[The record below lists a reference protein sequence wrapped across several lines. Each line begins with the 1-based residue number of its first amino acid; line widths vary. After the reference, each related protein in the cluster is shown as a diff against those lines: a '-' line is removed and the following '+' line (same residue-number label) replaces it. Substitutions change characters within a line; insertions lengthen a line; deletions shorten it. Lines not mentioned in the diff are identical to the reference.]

1 VNPVSAVESI
11 GRPRLLLFV
20 VSATILF
27 VELLLLRW
35 IPANVIY
42 VGFFNNFLLMASF
55 LGIGLGILLGRDAHP
70 RATLAALLLGA
81 IAVLVTLTRI
91 DLRSSGRELF
101 YGANEQLT
109 FDVNFLVLPLVIIL
123 VVAVM
128 AALALPLGSLLRSFP
143 PLTAYTIDIAGSLAG
158 IAGFALLSAIDTPPF
173 VWFLIA
179 AALVIA
185 QIVLAAPRQRIFV
198 VSVAAALLL
207 VAWVG
212 TPTEER
218 WSPYYRID
226 FGEFSDGTELVFVNG
241 ILHQALWQTENPNK
255 EPFYEQLYAWY
266 PDRTFQRALIVGAG
280 TGTDAAIALKHG
292 VAQVDAVEL
301 DPIILE
307 IGARHPDRPY
317 ADPRVREIVNDG
329 RAFLRSTDAKYDLVV
344 FAQTDTLSLVTSTA
358 NLRRESFLFTE
369 EAFAS
374 VRDHLTPDGVFIL
387 YNEYRDAWLVDRL
400 GGMLGRTFGHAP
412 LLRTYQREGRVSAAI
427 FAAPL
432 QSGVTR
438 PDSEPVKL
446 AGVPQGVTDDW
457 PFLYLKEP
465 GIAARYVV
473 SLGAL
478 LAFGMVAVGGAMRV
492 RRAAFSYFSPHFFAL
507 GAAFL
512 LLETRSLVVFSLL
525 FGTTWIVNALV
536 FFAILASVLLAI
548 LINARF
554 KNIPASWL
562 YIGLFGSLA
571 VNALLPPA
579 SLLFDPPALRYA
591 VAAALAFLPVMCA
604 NLVFTRS
611 FRDTTRADVAFAS
624 NLIGAVAGGILEWAS
639 LIVGYQSLLVFV
651 AALYLLAAL
660 LATRWRV
667 LGDKELGTA

>member
-1 VNPVSAVESI
+1 VNAGSAVDAI

-20 VSATILF
+20 VSATLLF

-55 LGIGLGILLGRDAHP
+55 LGIGLGILLGRDARP

-109 FDVNFLVLPLVIIL
+109 FDVNFFVLPLVIVL

-128 AALALPLGSLLRSFP
+128 AALALPLGTLLRSFP
-143 PLTAYTIDIAGSLAG
+143 PLTAYTIDIVGSLAG
-158 IAGFALLSAIDTPPF
+158 IAGFALLSALDTPPF
-173 VWFLIA
+173 LWFLIA
-179 AALVIA
+179 ALLVIA
-185 QIVLAAPRQRIFV
+185 QIVLAARQRAFV
-198 VSVAAALLL
+198 VLVAAALLL

-212 TPTEER
+212 TPTDER

-226 FGEFSDGTELVFVNG
+226 FGQFSDGTELVFVNG
-241 ILHQALWQTENPNK
+241 ILHQALWKTDNPNK

-266 PDRTFQRALIVGAG
+266 PGRTFQRALIVGAG

-292 VAQVDAVEL
+292 VARVDAVEL

-317 ADPRVREIVNDG
+317 QDPRVRTIVNDG
-329 RAFLRSTDAKYDLVV
+329 RAFLRSTEAKYDLVV

-369 EAFAS
+369 EAFAA
-374 VRDHLTPDGVFIL
+374 VRDHLSPDGVFIL

-412 LLRTYQREGRVSAAI
+412 LRRTYQREGRVSAAI

-432 QSGVTR
+432 QAGVTR
-438 PDSEPVKL
+438 PDSEPVTL
-446 AGVPQGVTDDW
+446 TGVPRGTTDDW

-465 GIAARYVV
+465 GIASRYVV

-478 LAFGMVAVGGAMRV
+478 LVFGMAAVGGAMRV
-492 RRAAFSYFSPHFFAL
+492 RRTALSYFSPHFFAL

-536 FFAILASVLLAI
+536 FFAILASVLFAI

-554 KNIPASWL
+554 KEIPASWL

-571 VNALLPPA
+571 INALLPPA

-591 VAAALAFLPVMCA
+591 VAAALAFMPVMCA

-611 FRDTTRADVAFAS
+611 FRESTRADVAFAS

-651 AALYLLAAL
+651 AALYLLAAVF
-660 LATRWRV
+660 ATRWRI
-667 LGDKELGTA
+667 LGDRELGLA

>member
-1 VNPVSAVESI
+1 MNSGSAVASI
-11 GRPRLLLFV
+11 RRPRLLLFV
-20 VSATILF
+20 VSATLLF

-70 RATLAALLLGA
+70 RATLAALLLGV
-81 IAVLVTLTRI
+81 IAVVVTLTRI
-91 DLRSSGRELF
+91 DLRSGDRELF
-101 YGANEQLT
+101 YGTSEQLT
-109 FDVNFLVLPLVIIL
+109 FDVNFLVLPLVIVL
-123 VVAVM
+123 VVAVI

-158 IAGFALLSAIDTPPF
+158 IAGFAVLSVLDTSPF
-173 VWFLIA
+173 VWFLIV
-179 AALVIA
+179 ALLVVM
-185 QIVLAAPRQRIFV
+185 QIFLAAPRQRVFV
-198 VSVAAALLL
+198 MSVAAALLL

-212 TPTEER
+212 TPPEQR

-226 FGEFSDGTELVFVNG
+226 LGKFSDGTELVFVNG
-241 ILHQALWQTENPNK
+241 ILHQAMWQTENPNK

-266 PDRTFQRALIVGAG
+266 PGRTFKRALIIGAG

-292 VAQVDAVEL
+292 VAHIDAVEL

-307 IGARHPDRPY
+307 IGSRHPDRPY
-317 ADPRVREIVNDG
+317 ADARVREIVNDG
-329 RAFLRSTDAKYDLVV
+329 RAFLRSTEDKYDLVV

-412 LLRTYQREGRVSAAI
+412 LRRTYQREGRVSAAI

-438 PDSEPVKL
+438 ADSEPVKL
-446 AGVPQGVTDDW
+446 TGVPQGVTDNW
-457 PFLYLKEP
+457 PFLYLEEP
-465 GIAARYVV
+465 DIAPRYVV
-473 SLGAL
+473 SLTAL
-478 LAFGMVAVGGAMRV
+478 LAFGMVTVGGAMRV
-492 RRAAFSYFSPHFFAL
+492 RRAALSYFSPHFFAL

-548 LINARF
+548 LLNARF
-554 KNIPASWL
+554 RNIPASWL
-562 YIGLFGSLA
+562 HLGLFGSLV

-639 LIVGYQSLLVFV
+639 LIVGYQALLVLV

-660 LATRWRV
+660 LATRWRM
-667 LGDKELGTA
+667 LGDRELGSA

>member
-1 VNPVSAVESI
+1 MNAGSAVGSI

-20 VSATILF
+20 VSATLLF

-35 IPANVIY
+35 VPANVIY

-91 DLRSSGRELF
+91 DLRASGRELF

-109 FDVNFLVLPLVIIL
+109 FDVNFFVLPLVIVL

-128 AALALPLGSLLRSFP
+128 AALALPLGTLLRSFP
-143 PLTAYTIDIAGSLAG
+143 PLTAYTIDIVGSLAG
-158 IAGFALLSAIDTPPF
+158 IAAFAILSAIDTPPF

-179 AALVIA
+179 ALLVIA
-185 QIVLAAPRQRIFV
+185 QILLAARQRMFV
-198 VSVAAALLL
+198 VLVAAALLL
-207 VAWVG
+207 VAFVG
-212 TPTEER
+212 TPTDER

-226 FGEFSDGTELVFVNG
+226 FGQFSDGTELVFVNG
-241 ILHQALWQTENPNK
+241 ILHQALWKTDNPNK
-255 EPFYEQLYAWY
+255 EPFYEQLYTWF
-266 PDRTFQRALIVGAG
+266 PGRTFQRVLIIGAG

-292 VAQVDAVEL
+292 VERIDAVEL

-307 IGARHPDRPY
+307 IGARHPDHPY
-317 ADPRVREIVNDG
+317 DDPRVRGIVNDG

-374 VRDHLTPDGVFIL
+374 VRDHLAPGGVFIL

-400 GGMLGRTFGHAP
+400 GGMLGRTFGQAP
-412 LLRTYQREGRVSAAI
+412 LRRTYQREGRVSAAI

-432 QSGVTR
+432 HAGITP
-438 PDSEPVKL
+438 PDSEPVTL
-446 AGVPQGVTDDW
+446 VGVPKGATDDW

-465 GIAARYVV
+465 GVAARYVV
-473 SLGAL
+473 SLAAL

-492 RRAAFSYFSPHFFAL
+492 RRAALAYFSPHFFAL

-536 FFAILASVLLAI
+536 FFAILASVLVAI
-548 LINARF
+548 LVNARF
-554 KNIPASWL
+554 KQLPAWPL
-562 YIGLFGSLA
+562 YIALFGSLA
-571 VNALLPPA
+571 LNALVPPA

-591 VAAALAFLPVMCA
+591 AAAILAFLPVMCA

-611 FRDTTRADVAFAS
+611 FRESTRADVAFAS
-624 NLIGAVAGGILEWAS
+624 NLIGAVAGGILEWGS
-639 LIVGYQSLLVFV
+639 LIVGYQALLVFV
-651 AALYLLAAL
+651 AALYLVAAL
-660 LATRWRV
+660 FASRWRM
-667 LGDKELGTA
+667 LGDRELGLA

>member
-1 VNPVSAVESI
+1 MSADSAVRSI
-11 GRPRLLLFV
+11 RRPRLLLFV
-20 VSATILF
+20 VSATLLF

-35 IPANVIY
+35 VPANVIY

-55 LGIGLGILLGRDAHP
+55 LGIGLGILLGKDAQP
-70 RATLAALLLGA
+70 RGTAAALLLAA

-101 YGANEQLT
+101 YGVNEQLT
-109 FDVNFLVLPLVIIL
+109 FDVNFFVLPLVIVL

-128 AALALPLGSLLRSFP
+128 AALALPLGTLLRSFP
-143 PLTAYTIDIAGSLAG
+143 PLTAYTIDIVGSLAG
-158 IAGFALLSAIDTPPF
+158 IAAFALLSAIDTSPF
-173 VWFLIA
+173 VWFLL
-179 AALVIA
+179 AALLVIT
-185 QIVLAAPRQRIFV
+185 QIVLAARQRIFV
-198 VSVAAALLL
+198 IAVAAALLL
-207 VAWVG
+207 VAFVG
-212 TPTEER
+212 SPTDER

-226 FGEFSDGTELVFVNG
+226 FGQFADGTELVFVNG
-241 ILHQALWQTENPNK
+241 ILHQALWKTDNPNK
-255 EPFYEQLYAWY
+255 EPFYEQLYTWF
-266 PDRTFQRALIVGAG
+266 PGRTFQRVLIVGAG
-280 TGTDAAIALKHG
+280 TGTDAAIALTHG
-292 VAQVDAVEL
+292 VVQIDAVEL

-307 IGARHPDRPY
+307 IGVRRHPDRPY
-317 ADPRVREIVNDG
+317 DDPRVRTIVNDG

-374 VRDHLTPDGVFIL
+374 VRDHLAPDGVFVL
-387 YNEYRDAWLVDRL
+387 YNEYRDSWLVDRL

-412 LLRTYQREGRVSAAI
+412 LLRIYQREGRVSAAI

-432 QSGVTR
+432 QDGITR
-438 PDSEPVKL
+438 ADSVPVAL
-446 AGVPQGVTDDW
+446 TGVPQGTSDDW

-465 GIAARYVV
+465 SIAARYVV
-473 SLGAL
+473 SLAVL

-492 RRAAFSYFSPHFFAL
+492 RRAALSYFSPHFFAL

-536 FFAILASVLLAI
+536 FFAILASVLVAI
-548 LINARF
+548 LVNARF
-554 KNIPASWL
+554 KKLPALPL
-562 YIGLFGSLA
+562 YIALFGSLA
-571 VNALLPPA
+571 INALLPPA

-591 VAAALAFLPVMCA
+591 VAAGLAFLPVICA

-611 FRDTTRADVAFAS
+611 FRESKRADVAFAS
-624 NLIGAVAGGILEWAS
+624 NLVGAVAGGILEWAS
-639 LIVGYQSLLVFV
+639 LIVGYQALLLFV
-651 AALYLLAAL
+651 ATLYLLAGL
-660 LATRWRV
+660 LASRWRI
-667 LGDKELGTA
+667 LGDRELGA